1 MQQPLGCAINY
12 MHISKEKD
20 SQPAVAARSCCAATT
35 PRYTHGSGARCQF
48 SFTGQH
54 FGLAY
59 KMPSLLSIKL
69 LALIV
74 DSIILLTAHRISP
87 LVHCRAPTCTS
98 NCLDLHAFNQIYQL
112 LDVVLYNT
120 LNYSLSFTTK

>member
-1 MQQPLGCAINY
+1 

-20 SQPAVAARSCCAATT
+20 YQPAVAAGSCCAVTT
-35 PRYTHGSGARCQF
+35 PRYMHGSGAHCQS
-48 SFTGQH
+48 SFKEQH
-54 FGLAY
+54 FGLAHG
-59 KMPSLLSIKL
+59 MPSLLSIKP

-74 DSIILLTAHRISP
+74 DSIILLTGHRISP

-112 LDVVLYNT
+112 LEAVHYNT
-120 LNYSLSFTTK
+120 LNYSF